1 MTPGPTLNL
10 TRWTELLLP
19 QDEEETSGRF
29 SGPVPSNARV
39 YNYYLGGKDNYAA
52 DRELAEWAL
61 RRCPVVAR
69 LVQANRGFLDHA
81 AAVLAG
87 EAGLRQFVD
96 IGCGLPMSGGMGGM
110 GGGVADIVRRAD
122 PSCRVA
128 YVDNDPMVVAHARA
142 LLAVDAAT
150 AAFEADVRDPA
161 ALLADPGLRRLIDFT
176 EPVGVLLTGVLDAIA
191 DEDDPRGIVDAL
203 VDALPP
209 GSHVVITHTERTPE
223 LEPVAGLPQN
233 PALPFWPRSRDAII
247 EICGSLETAA
257 PYPAALPL
265 PHAVHTTGPV
275 PLIGCIGR
283 TPAREPG

>member
-1 MTPGPTLNL
+1 MTPGPTLNP
-10 TRWTELLLP
+10 TRWTELLPP

-29 SGPVPSNARV
+29 SGPAPSNARV
-39 YNYYLGGKDNYAA
+39 YDYYLGGKDNYST

-61 RRCPVVAR
+61 RKCPIVGR
-69 LVQANRGFLDHA
+69 LVQANRGFLDYA
-81 AAVLAG
+81 AAVLAE

-96 IGCGLPMSGGMGGM
+96 IGCGLPVPGGNVG
-110 GGGVADIVRRAD
+110 DIVRRTD

-128 YVDNDPMVVAHARA
+128 YVDNDPMVLTHARA

-150 AAFEADVRDPA
+150 AAFEADARDPA
-161 ALLADPGLRRLIDFT
+161 GLLADPRLRRLIDFT
-176 EPVGVLLTGVLDAIA
+176 EPVGVLLAGVLDAVA
-191 DEDDPRGIVDAL
+191 DEDDPRGIVETL
-203 VDALPP
+203 VHALPP
-209 GSHVVITHTERTPE
+209 GSHVVITHSVRTPD

-233 PALPFWPRSRDAII
+233 PAMPFWPRSRDAII

-265 PHAVHTTGPV
+265 PHAAHTTGPV

-283 TPAREPG
+283 TPGRESE

>member
-1 MTPGPTLNL
+1 MTLGPTLNA
-10 TRWTELLLP
+10 TRWTELLPP
-19 QDEEETSGRF
+19 QDEESDPGRF
-29 SGPVPSNARV
+29 SGPAPSNARV

-61 RRCPVVAR
+61 RRCPVVKR
-69 LVQANRGFLDHA
+69 LVQANRGFLDYA
-81 AAVLAG
+81 AAVLA
-87 EAGLRQFVD
+87 ERAGLRQFVD
-96 IGCGLPMSGGMGGM
+96 IGCGLPMTCGMGDNVG
-110 GGGVADIVRRAD
+110 DIVRRAD

-128 YVDNDPMVVAHARA
+128 YVDSDPMVLAHARA
-142 LLAVDAAT
+142 LLAVDPAT

-161 ALLADPGLRRLIDFT
+161 ALLAEPGLRRLIDFS
-176 EPVGVLLTGVLDAIA
+176 EPVGVLLTGVLDVIA

-223 LEPVAGLPQN
+223 LDPLAGLPQN
-233 PALPFWPRSRDAII
+233 PDLPFWPRSRDAIT
-247 EICGSLETAA
+247 EICGSLEMAA

-283 TPAREPG
+283 TPGRESE